1 MHGIWNNYENNK
13 LSSRPSSES
22 VQEKK
27 DRVRLPQDPVEYEF
41 HVVFTPCLDAMYFLL
56 FVF

>member
-41 HVVFTPCLDAMYFLL
+41 HVTFTPYLNAM
-56 FVF
+56 